1 MSGGEEDTDIY
12 PPSGRSIKI
21 KRLVAGL
28 KSGIQWRSWDWV
40 STDWNQGRGRLI
52 CKWKGV
58 ATTHCRARFLSFEA
72 LVTGERCGS
81 APREYSPWTLPP
93 PCCSNGNEFWWNNFG
108 ESLEK
113 FGRRWYEV
121 GGRVLETKVVVV
133 FREWNVRVSDRLRY
147 ISERKIN
154 ISCRLIM
161 NGSIE
166 KFDRV

>member
-1 MSGGEEDTDIY
+1 MRERERDSWRRSEKKVSEKGSGMRLLKGSQEGWVGGEEDTDIY

-121 GGRVLETKVVVV
+121 GGEGYWKR
-133 FREWNVRVSDRLRY
+133 R
-147 ISERKIN
+147 
-154 ISCRLIM
+154 
-161 NGSIE
+161 
-166 KFDRV
+166 